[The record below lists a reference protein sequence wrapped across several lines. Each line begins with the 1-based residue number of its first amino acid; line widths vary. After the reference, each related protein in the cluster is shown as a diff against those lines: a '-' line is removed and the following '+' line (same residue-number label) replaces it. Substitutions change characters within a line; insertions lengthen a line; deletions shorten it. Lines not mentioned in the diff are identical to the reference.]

1 MAPCWD
7 LVACQDVKPVT
18 EVGSAPAPMLQK
30 PADSAGKV
38 SSAPEG
44 PPGPIQRPALKRRL
58 AHVLKDTTVPG
69 VQPCPSPVHLAPSA
83 YTPSSAQRLPAPR
96 ALLATTAAQ
105 QVSPALLGP
114 AAQASSA
121 AMGPSCPTAP

>member
-1 MAPCWD
+1 MLDSKPVPKACPLPPSSPPPIPQALISALIPAQVSTALKGQGLTGSPAPQAPMAPCWD

-44 PPGPIQRPALKRRL
+44 PPGPIQRPALK
-58 AHVLKDTTVPG
+58 VPG
-69 VQPCPSPVHLAPSA
+69 PPCWTLIPCFLS
-83 YTPSSAQRLPAPR
+83 
-96 ALLATTAAQ
+96 
-105 QVSPALLGP
+105 
-114 AAQASSA
+114 
-121 AMGPSCPTAP
+121 